1 METRIDE
8 VAPDI
13 YRISTHV
20 PSGPPGG
27 ITHNQFIICAE
38 QPLLVHA
45 GLRSLFSQVRGAVA
59 RVVDPTTVRWVS
71 SCHASR
77 PDEYGALGA
86 WLDVASGAQAAHGR
100 VGCFLCLADTAS
112 RPPRPL
118 ADGEVLDLGGKRVH
132 WLDTPHVP
140 GPWEAGVLYEE
151 TTATLFCGDIF
162 SRAGA
167 AEPLTSGDIL
177 EAAIR
182 HDERM
187 HGNAMTPATGPTLRR
202 LAELRPKRVALMHGP
217 TFEGDGAAPL
227 RGLAEYFEGA
237 LRAALASVCQ

>member
-1 METRIDE
+1 METCIDE

-13 YRISTHV
+13 YRISTHL

-27 ITHNQFIICAE
+27 ITHNQYEVRAD
-38 QPLLVHA
+38 QPLLVHT
-45 GLRSLFSQVRGAVA
+45 GERSLYSQVRDAVA
-59 RVVDPTTVRWVS
+59 RVVDPTSLRWVS

-77 PDEYGALGA
+77 PDEYGALGD
-86 WLDVASGAQAAHGR
+86 WLDVASHAQVAHGR
-100 VGCFLCLADTAS
+100 VGCFLCLADTSS
-112 RPPRPL
+112 RTPRPL
-118 ADGEVLDLGGKRVH
+118 ADGEVLDLGDKRVR

-140 GPWEAGVLYEE
+140 GPWESGVLYEE
-151 TTATLFCGDIF
+151 TTATLFCGDIL

-177 EAAIR
+177 EAAIV

-202 LAELRPKRVALMHGP
+202 LADLRPKRVALMHGP
-217 TFEGDGAAPL
+217 TFEGDGATPL
-227 RGLAEYFEGA
+227 RGLADYFDGA
-237 LRAALASVCQ
+237 IRAALASSAV